1 VVLMLCLEQTQPK
14 HGDIMQ
20 FYTMVK
26 NSRLHRT
33 ICVLP
38 NACTIHSYSP
48 PSSIFNRMF
57 LYDPDGQEMM
67 QAKLLETRTSWQ
79 RVKNIWKVSRLFQHP
94 SFTNGKPKEETI
106 LVISKRDTRAF
117 MMRQCS
123 HKFQPL
129 DENPLMAAARAVK
142 AFSRG
147 PFYQPVDYSLKRNL
161 EKASQDK
168 HNGGIQKKVEKSSCT
183 ISRGVK

>member
-1 VVLMLCLEQTQPK
+1 MLCLERNPTQTWRT
-14 HGDIMQ
+14 MQ

-26 NSRLHRT
+26 NPKLHRA

-38 NACTIHSYSP
+38 NGCTIHSYSP
-48 PSSIFNRMF
+48 PSATWNRMF

-67 QAKLLETRTSWQ
+67 QAKLLETKESWQ
-79 RVKNIWKVSRLFQHP
+79 KLKNTWAVSRMYQHP
-94 SFTNGKPKEETI
+94 GFNQGEPMEETI

-123 HKFQPL
+123 HKYQPL
-129 DENPLMAAARAVK
+129 AENPLMAAAKAVK
-142 AFSRG
+142 AYSRG
-147 PFYQPVDYSLKRNL
+147 RFYDPNDYSLKRNL

-168 HNGGIQKKVEKSSCT
+168 NNKSEKNPCT
-183 ISRGVK
+183 LSRGV